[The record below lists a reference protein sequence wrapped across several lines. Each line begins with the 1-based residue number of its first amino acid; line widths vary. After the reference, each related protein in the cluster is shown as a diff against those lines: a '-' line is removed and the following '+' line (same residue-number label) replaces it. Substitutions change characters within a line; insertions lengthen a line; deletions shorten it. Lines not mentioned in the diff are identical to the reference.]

1 MKDAFTRESTNTS
14 FNYTVTREDAPEKA
28 AEMKKEEDV
37 SLRNFVMGLRA
48 ISLWDLKIICLGNS
62 WEPSVGC

>member
-14 FNYTVTREDAPEKA
+14 FNYAVTREDTPEKA

-48 ISLWDLKIICLGNS
+48 ISL
-62 WEPSVGC
+62 

>member
-28 AEMKKEEDV
+28 AEMKKEDV

-48 ISLWDLKIICLGNS
+48 ISL
-62 WEPSVGC
+62 